1 MSMQDLVSACII
13 CMEIRGHD
21 DNYNDER
28 ESMQSFSAS
37 GPCLS
42 LQAGHK
48 FRVCVCVSLSLSLS
62 LSQCVC
68 ERERVCVCVCVW
80 GRGHPQAQH
89 DCNTKCENVHILI
102 TIVTPMRLGRWPE
115 IINLFNAKNFA
126 FMVQI
131 HPKIVWK
138 RLSWPRMLLFR
149 TFARSRTLR
158 RKLYNTL

>member
-48 FRVCVCVSLSLSLS
+48 FRVCVCISFSLSFSLS
-62 LSQCVC
+62 VCMC
-68 ERERVCVCVCVW
+68 ERESVCVCVCE
-80 GRGHPQAQH
+80 GAGTPRR
-89 DCNTKCENVHILI
+89 NTTVIQNVKMY
-102 TIVTPMRLGRWPE
+102 T
-115 IINLFNAKNFA
+115 
-126 FMVQI
+126 
-131 HPKIVWK
+131 
-138 RLSWPRMLLFR
+138 
-149 TFARSRTLR
+149 
-158 RKLYNTL
+158 Y